1 MKIISWNICG
11 LPRNLNFY
19 HNPHK
24 KIDSILETI
33 FKKNPCV
40 LLLQEVFDLNI
51 QKKVLEDLEKNQY
64 HVNVSENLKT
74 ISSDGLLTATKQP
87 IFNKDLYKFKHN
99 TSVEFFI
106 EKGIQKT
113 QIENMTI
120 YNTHIQSDSMLGI
133 YSRCKKIR
141 YKQYKE
147 TLDFINT
154 KENLIFGGDFNE
166 DYDDIELNN
175 IIQTLKLS
183 HNKNKLVT
191 FPEYS
196 KQLDY
201 ILTNI
206 NNLNTYEVSTTDLS
220 DHYIIEL
227 K

>member
-24 KIDSILETI
+24 KIDNIIQTI
-33 FKKNPCV
+33 FNINPCI

-51 QKKVLEDLEKNQY
+51 QKKVIEELEKKNY
-64 HVNVSENLKT
+64 YVNVSENLRT
-74 ISSDGLLTATKQP
+74 ISSNGLVTATKAP
-87 IFNKDLYKFKHN
+87 IINTDLYKFKNN

-106 EKGIQKT
+106 EKGIQKS

-120 YNTHIQSDSMLGI
+120 YNTHIQSGSMLGI
-133 YSRCKKIR
+133 YSRCKKYR
-141 YKQYKE
+141 YKQYQE
-147 TLDFINT
+147 TLEFIDP

-166 DYDDIELNN
+166 DHNDSELNN
-175 IIQTLKLS
+175 MIETMKLYN
-183 HNKNKLVT
+183 NKDKLVT

-206 NNLNTYEVSTTDLS
+206 DELNTYTIIPSNLS